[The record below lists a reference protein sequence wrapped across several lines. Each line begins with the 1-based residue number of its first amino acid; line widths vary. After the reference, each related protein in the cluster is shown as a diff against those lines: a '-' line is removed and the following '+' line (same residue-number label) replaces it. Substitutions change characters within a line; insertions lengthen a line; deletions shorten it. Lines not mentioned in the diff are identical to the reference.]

1 VLLAAA
7 LLLGTGD
14 LPALLDLRL
23 LLPLLI
29 GLLPAVYIW
38 QEGVDVLPGGLRRRV
53 HLPRYYPYRALAMY
67 TYDPRPGRR
76 LLTVWDEQGR
86 LALQCHVAHLT
97 DFPVLLRAL
106 HHHVRDRCW
115 PPNP

>member
-1 VLLAAA
+1 MNDSDGNKRLAGVTIRRGRFFRKFYMYLLA
-7 LLLGTGD
+7 
-14 LPALLDLRL
+14 
-23 LLPLLI
+23 
-29 GLLPAVYIW
+29 
-38 QEGVDVLPGGLRRRV
+38 
-53 HLPRYYPYRALAMY
+53 ALAMY